1 MECSCEHGNEPS
13 GSMQRGDLVDWLRSC
28 QIADDCDC
36 AVLSWAASVTV
47 TYLLAETIDGCFWI
61 S

>member
-13 GSMQRGDLVDWLRSC
+13 GSMQLGDLFDWLRSC
-28 QIADDCDC
+28 QIADDC
-36 AVLSWAASVTV
+36 AVLTWSASVTV
-47 TYLLAETIDGCFWI
+47 THLLTETIDGCFWI